1 MVSAESFDKL
11 SAREQEILNA
21 AAPLI
26 QTRIQMLRECRDM
39 LGFLFVSDAE
49 LTIDDKAVA
58 KLKASAGD
66 VLDAGIHALEGLGPE
81 QWGRGRL
88 EEALSAAIVEGQG
101 MPNGEGIKPRLAYG
115 PLRVAVT
122 GRQVSPPLF
131 ESMEILGA
139 GSTLARLKA
148 LRARLG

>member
-1 MVSAESFDKL
+1 MG
-11 SAREQEILNA
+11 QG
-21 AAPLI
+21 
-26 QTRIQMLRECRDM
+26 Q
-39 LGFLFVSDAE
+39 
-49 LTIDDKAVA
+49 
-58 KLKASAGD
+58 
-66 VLDAGIHALEGLGPE
+66 
-81 QWGRGRL
+81 L